1 MKNVGLSDLQ
11 KDSMHAWKAKKGEH
25 KSRFSILIQNTLVMD
40 GDGLQRNKEVET
52 FFLVVGTQTYT
63 STTVF
68 KIMIFFCTYPPTSC
82 DDVLLFSYLVA
93 WIQASFLS
101 SQRGEGWGTVESKL
115 WLVSVIYTISGFKL
129 QVFSSPTM
137 EIPRLRFDLR
147 HSVS

>member
-68 KIMIFFCTYPPTSC
+68 KIMIFFVLTRRRVATTYYCFHTW
-82 DDVLLFSYLVA
+82 LLGYKLLSYPLREAKVGE
-93 WIQASFLS
+93 QLS
-101 SQRGEGWGTVESKL
+101 QN
-115 WLVSVIYTISGFKL
+115 Y
-129 QVFSSPTM
+129 
-137 EIPRLRFDLR
+137 D
-147 HSVS
+147 